1 MTLPSLIS
9 RTYKTLV
16 FYSIINYP
24 PPSSISPFRTS
35 QLYKGPLYC
44 ATLQKIE
51 KSTNQNSENKVILSF
66 VGFLL
71 THSVRWSFHL
81 WPFYSMLTIK
91 LYINTK
97 YLIIIDERES
107 TRKCS
112 IT

>member
-1 MTLPSLIS
+1 MAVPSAIS

-16 FYSIINYP
+16 LCSTINYP

-35 QLYKGPLYC
+35 QLDKGPLYC

-97 YLIIIDERES
+97 YLIIIDE
-107 TRKCS
+107 TV
-112 IT
+112 IY